1 MQKKKGLE
9 LLKLLDISSRAD
21 HKTDEL
27 SGGEQ
32 QRVAVARALI
42 NSPSILLADEPSG
55 NLDSKNAKEL
65 HKLFIKLNKEIA
77 QTIVVI
83 THNSELA
90 KLTDRTLEIKDGK
103 II

>member
-1 MQKKKGLE
+1 MLNLHHKAEKKP
-9 LLKLLDISSRAD
+9 
-21 HKTDEL
+21 DEL

-55 NLDSKNAKEL
+55 NLDSKNADEL
-65 HKLFIKLNKEIA
+65 HQLFLKLNKEQG

-83 THNSELA
+83 THNDVLA
-90 KLTDRTLEIKDGK
+90 DLADRKLEMKDGK